1 MAALEIKKLCLVS
14 DPNCISKYSL
24 SQKNGCKS
32 GHSQNQNDKALL
44 VKVVRGS
51 SDYSKQ
57 NYPVIEYKHSEH
69 LDIAN
74 TISTKLMSILSRPVH
89 TVLNNSH
96 DEDIVITL
104 YSEQTLT
111 DRQRNMARL
120 GSDKPKLEELVSTL
134 SQLSTH
140 TKEDQEDKE
149 DKADQEDNAPSAP
162 PAPPTPPKPT
172 SDTED
177 NAPSELTAPP
187 APPLLPDPPEL
198 FAPSAVNKRR

>member
-32 GHSQNQNDKALL
+32 GHSRNRNDEDLL

-120 GSDKPKLEELVSTL
+120 GSDKPKLEELISTL
-134 SQLSTH
+134 SQLYTH
-140 TKEDQEDKE
+140 TQE
-149 DKADQEDNAPSAP
+149 DQEDNAPP
-162 PAPPTPPKPT
+162 
-172 SDTED
+172 
-177 NAPSELTAPP
+177 APP

-198 FAPSAVNKRR
+198 FTPSTVS